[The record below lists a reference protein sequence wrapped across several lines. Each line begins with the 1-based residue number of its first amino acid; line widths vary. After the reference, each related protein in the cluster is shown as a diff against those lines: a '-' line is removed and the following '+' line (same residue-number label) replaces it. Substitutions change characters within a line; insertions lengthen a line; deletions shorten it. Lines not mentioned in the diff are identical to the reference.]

1 MYRDIVF
8 EQHYQRKV
16 NHLINNAFH
25 SGVNEGMSKV
35 LNAML
40 EISEGGANPVSFAD
54 VLAKLSIKTTKDI
67 NLDLEDPKPEQP
79 KKQKPKLEIVK

>member
-1 MYRDIVF
+1 MIRDTVF

-16 NHLINNAFH
+16 NHLIQNAFAT
-25 SGVNEGMSKV
+25 GVNEGVSKV
-35 LNAML
+35 LNIVL
-40 EISEGGANPVSFAD
+40 DISEGGTKPVNFHD
-54 VLAKLSIKTTKDI
+54 VLAALSIKTAKDL